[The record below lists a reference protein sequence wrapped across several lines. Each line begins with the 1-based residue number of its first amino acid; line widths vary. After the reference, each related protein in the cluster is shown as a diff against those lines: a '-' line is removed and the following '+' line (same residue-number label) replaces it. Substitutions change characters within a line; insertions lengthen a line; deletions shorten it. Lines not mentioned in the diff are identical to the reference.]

1 MNIENKSF
9 EFLLT
14 NATKKRM
21 TIALEPWGE
30 TRKIEVGASVRV
42 NVESPSTDPS
52 QTLEL
57 KVDDKGRLA
66 HLCPFEFFAGSINT
80 EAAPSLRGLRLLRN
94 SNLSVENHML

>member
-30 TRKIEVGASVRV
+30 TRQIEVGASVRV

-57 KVDDKGRLA
+57 KVDDKGVIGIW
-66 HLCPFEFFAGSINT
+66 AGT
-80 EAAPSLRGLRLLRN
+80 GAAI
-94 SNLSVENHML
+94 SVLGETWK

>member
-1 MNIENKSF
+1 MNIENKTF

-14 NATKKRM
+14 NVTKERM

-30 TRKIEVGASVRV
+30 TRQIEVGASVRV

-57 KVDDKGRLA
+57 KVDDKGVIGIW
-66 HLCPFEFFAGSINT
+66 AGT
-80 EAAPSLRGLRLLRN
+80 GAAI
-94 SNLSVENHML
+94 SVLGETWK